1 MYRSYTMRGS
11 LYLCPDQPEEWLME
25 DVMRERAYAAPTTP
39 AATDEHDTIL
49 PKITAVHK
57 TVFLVFV
64 GLFML
69 IPIGG
74 AFAALTIGG

>member
-25 DVMRERAYAAPTTP
+25 DVMQERTQAAP
-39 AATDEHDTIL
+39 AASDEHDSIL
-49 PKITAVHK
+49 PRISTIHK
-57 TVFLVFV
+57 LILLVFV

>member
-11 LYLCPDQPEEWLME
+11 LYLCADQPEEWLME
-25 DVMRERAYAAPTTP
+25 DVMHERTHAAPSASTTP
-39 AATDEHDTIL
+39 DEHDTIL
-49 PKITAVHK
+49 PRITTVHK
-57 TVFLVFV
+57 LIFFVFV

>member
-11 LYLCPDQPEEWLME
+11 HYLCPDQPEEWLME
-25 DVMRERAYAAPTTP
+25 DVMRERAYAAPNTP
-39 AATDEHDTIL
+39 AAPDEHETVF
-49 PKITAVHK
+49 PRITALHK
-57 TVFLVFV
+57 TVLFVLV